1 MMTLFY
7 FWLNYPFKPSLAL
20 LLYKKLLRVEKLL

>member
-1 MMTLFY
+1 MMTWFY

-20 LLYKKLLRVEKLL
+20 LLYEELLREEKFL